1 MENDWQPIPLCEVL
15 TERQEKP
22 LPLDLESGA
31 IRIVS
36 KIGFNDGK
44 IQLRNGGDTRTG
56 MILIRPGDLVVSG
69 INAIKGAV
77 AVYDERATAPIAAT
91 IHYAAYL
98 PNRERVDI
106 RFLWWL
112 LRSETF
118 REILL
123 QSLPGGIKSELKP
136 KRFLSVPV
144 PLPSLSGQQR
154 IVARIEAL
162 ARRVEEARGLR
173 RAAVEEAEAIKR
185 RAIDFFISPRLCR
198 QPLTKFLAEPLLNG
212 LSIHAAKMGIG
223 NLFAKVGIVNTGVLD
238 PHQTKYVDVQLP
250 PDSPNWMRRG
260 DLFVSRGNTPNLV
273 GRAAVYEGNPPD
285 CAMPDLLI
293 RIRVNL
299 ELADPK
305 FIARYFHSSE
315 ARQYVESH
323 VTGTSPTMKK
333 ISQPKL
339 EAMPI
344 PVLPLTEQHR
354 IVAYLDGLQAKVDEL
369 RRLQAET
376 QKELNA
382 LMPSI
387 LAKEFAGEL

>member
-22 LPLDLESGA
+22 LPLDFESGA

-162 ARRVEEARGLR
+162 ARRVEEVCGLR
-173 RAAVEEAEAIKR
+173 SAAVEEAGAVMGAALAQVFGIETEAVLRFGDEHNARII
-185 RAIDFFISPRLCR
+185 A
-198 QPLTKFLAEPLLNG
+198 G
-212 LSIHAAKMGIG
+212 LHIMAGECNQDGIG
-223 NLFAKVGIVNTGVLD
+223 IPYMTGPADFGLRTPTPTRWAEKYKSTCLPGDVLVTVKGAGVGKTNIAPDYETAIGRQIMAIRPQSNLLTEYIYYFVRHSFQGIKESATATTVPGVKKEDIENL
-238 PHQTKYVDVQLP
+238 QA
-250 PDSPNWMRRG
+250 PN
-260 DLFVSRGNTPNLV
+260 NNLV
-273 GRAAVYEGNPPD
+273 DQR
-285 CAMPDLLI
+285 
-293 RIRVNL
+293 
-299 ELADPK
+299 
-305 FIARYFHSSE
+305 
-315 ARQYVESH
+315 
-323 VTGTSPTMKK
+323 
-333 ISQPKL
+333 
-339 EAMPI
+339 
-344 PVLPLTEQHR
+344 R
-354 IVAYLDGLQAKVDEL
+354 IVAYLDGLQAKVDAL

-376 QKELNA
+376 QKELDA

-387 LAKEFAGEL
+387 LAKAFAGEL